1 MDQQKYITLMD
12 ALKDMPDPRKARGR
26 RFEWS
31 FLLALIC
38 SALASGKR
46 TGSEIAD
53 WVALHASELVERLR
67 PRRGQV
73 ASGSTLRRVLRIIDL
88 KALEQRVSRYTQ
100 GLPVESA
107 PTGTIT
113 TPTGEV
119 LQGQAI
125 DGKTLRGA
133 QAHGRSMHLVS
144 LGEHGSGK
152 TLAQTV
158 VGKKENEIRAVPQ
171 LLAGRDLSGTVTTMD
186 AILAQ
191 RSLAQQILD
200 QGGHYL
206 MVVKR
211 NQPELYEAIAL
222 LFDQPPWL
230 RHEKD
235 KEYRVYRAT
244 NKGHGRLE
252 TRTLESST
260 TLCDYLDWPGVGQA
274 SP

>member
-119 LQGQAI
+119 LQGMARPYAARRPMA
-125 DGKTLRGA
+125 GLCTWSVWA
-133 QAHGRSMHLVS
+133 SM
-144 LGEHGSGK
+144 
-152 TLAQTV
+152 A
-158 VGKKENEIRAVPQ
+158 
-171 LLAGRDLSGTVTTMD
+171 
-186 AILAQ
+186 
-191 RSLAQQILD
+191 
-200 QGGHYL
+200 
-206 MVVKR
+206 VVKPSPR
-211 NQPELYEAIAL
+211 
-222 LFDQPPWL
+222 
-230 RHEKD
+230 R
-235 KEYRVYRAT
+235 
-244 NKGHGRLE
+244 
-252 TRTLESST
+252 SSARKRMRFAPCPSC
-260 TLCDYLDWPGVGQA
+260 LQA
-274 SP
+274 GTCPAR